1 MSELTFDNVTL
12 GLMQIF
18 AEETG
23 VQAKDCIV
31 AEGKV
36 VFLVM
41 PGEVRKVVGAHGERI
56 DNLKA
61 RLKREIQVVE
71 FSKDTQKLIM
81 NVFYPFSPENVV
93 FEPRGKG
100 RHATVT
106 VAEGWKARA
115 IGKAG
120 RNLKIARA
128 LISRHSDVVSVNV
141 A

>member
-12 GLMQIF
+12 GYMSVF
-18 AEETG
+18 SEETG
-23 VQAKDCIV
+23 IQPKDCIV

-41 PGEVRKVVGAHGERI
+41 PGEIKRVVGPHGELI
-56 DNLKA
+56 EKLKA

-71 FSKDTQKLIM
+71 YSGDAEKLTM
-81 NVFYPFSPENVV
+81 NVFYPFSPEKVA

-128 LISRHSDVVSVNV
+128 LLARHSDVVSVNV